1 MESGKLFSLVH
12 NVCNGGY
19 SPGELT
25 EFVDLS
31 QKIAISYLKYQ
42 EGVGKNIRP
51 KKAEGINELED
62 VAIDCIAGLFMRN
75 DDGDF
80 VQLKRYFCPVIG
92 TRPISDHDMLIML
105 RRLVV
110 KKTKQELSR
119 IFRERDPESAKIL
132 RNIRVAIRNSDQ
144 FISFRDMGREFVRL
158 NEAYIDDYYVDDDI
172 DYALSEKEL
181 FQRFLDEHCPG
192 DSVSVMM
199 KKMLTI
205 MYRSALRQNYLAID
219 VIANI
224 IRDVTFQQ
232 FKCQFSD
239 NVDNV
244 TPFNDLQL
252 KEVDEINQQI
262 VDQIRRK
269 IYNQYF
275 EKDKIDRK
283 KANVYTR
290 AITDFVYDLTHAKE
304 SESNYRYLKRYM
316 PTLTQQQ
323 YREDERSIF
332 EYLVKITKKSLRKR
346 LKALL

>member
-1 MESGKLFSLVH
+1 METGKLFSLIH
-12 NVCNGGY
+12 NVCNGDY

-51 KKAEGINELED
+51 KKAEGVNELED

-75 DDGDF
+75 QDGDF
-80 VQLKRYFCPVIG
+80 IQLKRYFYTAIESS
-92 TRPISDHDMLIML
+92 PINDNELLIML

-144 FISFRDMGREFVRL
+144 FESFKDMGREFVRL
-158 NEAYIDDYYVDDDI
+158 KVDDMDNS
-172 DYALSEKEL
+172 DSFPESACNLSEKEL
-181 FQRFLDEHCPG
+181 FQRFLDVHCPG

-199 KKMLTI
+199 KKMLRI
-205 MYRSALRQNYLAID
+205 AKHGLSFRDCLSID
-219 VIANI
+219 VVANI
-224 IRDVTFQQ
+224 IRDITFQQ

-239 NVDNV
+239 NIDTV
-244 TPFNDLQL
+244 TPFSDLQL
-252 KEVDEINQQI
+252 KEVDEINRQVAELIQK
-262 VDQIRRK
+262 K
-269 IYNQYF
+269 IYRQYY
-275 EKDKIDRK
+275 EKDKIDQE
-283 KANVYTR
+283 KASVYVR
-290 AITDFVYDLTHAKE
+290 AISDFIHDMTHAKV
-304 SESNYRYLKRYM
+304 SESNYRYLRRYM

-323 YREDERSIF
+323 YRIYERSIF
-332 EYLVKITKKSLRKR
+332 EYLVKITKKTLRKR